1 MMNLYHAIVI
11 DDEELACDEMERKL
25 SNTKLFDLLG
35 CFNTVADAQY
45 FLRSHR
51 QPVDFIFCD
60 IELGDTDGLVA
71 ATSLKKHCS
80 FFVCCTGHTHYALDA
95 HKQLV
100 DGFLVKPVDETL
112 LLALIDKLQE
122 KNLKISKP
130 PLHTILLD
138 AIATIDGADQSV
150 GKKKRMLLQVALHDI
165 RYLKMKGNYLY
176 AYGAKSNNAFPPI
189 GRINI
194 TIKYFMAKF
203 GHMENLIR
211 INPSEIVNMN
221 HMYMYSDGVIT
232 IEKEA
237 FFVNGHGIKHI
248 NSWLLKHLPNS

>member
-1 MMNLYHAIVI
+1 MHIN
-11 DDEELACDEMERKL
+11 
-25 SNTKLFDLLG
+25 SSS
-35 CFNTVADAQY
+35 TV
-45 FLRSHR
+45 
-51 QPVDFIFCD
+51 
-60 IELGDTDGLVA
+60 
-71 ATSLKKHCS
+71 
-80 FFVCCTGHTHYALDA
+80 
-95 HKQLV
+95 
-100 DGFLVKPVDETL
+100 FLVKPVDETL
-112 LLALIDKLQE
+112 LLALIDKLKE

-138 AIATIDGADQSV
+138 AISTIDGADQSV

-194 TIKYFMAKF
+194 TIKDFMAKF